1 MTLQLVGV
9 GLDGVPTMEEA
20 RRMRDQQARGHWDQ
34 DVREGLEVELGEEV
48 QVGSL
53 VGPEAAQEQEHSQE
67 HRGKHHLVQVP
78 VSSCRT

>member
-9 GLDGVPTMEEA
+9 GLDGFPTREEA
-20 RRMRDQQARGHWDQ
+20 RRMQDQQARGHWDQ
-34 DVREGLEVELGEEV
+34 DGREGLEVEPEEEV

-53 VGPEAAQEQEHSQE
+53 VEPEPAAQEQEHSQE

-78 VSSCRT
+78 VSSC